1 LRRNRAAAT
10 QVVREESVIEIA
22 IDPNLCTKDGLC
34 AVVCPAKIIV
44 QREKAEI
51 PEPVER
57 ERCIS
62 CGHCVAICA
71 STAISHSAFPPG
83 SVWPSQLGRMPSPE
97 QVIELLRTR
106 RSVRE
111 FREKPLEKE
120 AIESIIDGARFA
132 PSGHNSQSTEYL
144 VILDRAILRQ
154 VTAVTIEYLR
164 FEVGRLNNWFLM
176 AMLSLV
182 NRKLVEMGQQE
193 LPTFERVIRAYE
205 EGADP
210 ILQHAPA
217 LLVFHARRG
226 IGLADVNANLALQ
239 NASLMAHSLGVGHF
253 YTGWLIA
260 ACRVP
265 NSEVWR
271 RRMPDLLG
279 IPPENRIHGALAL
292 GHPIPRYR
300 NWIERNPARIQWV

>member
-1 LRRNRAAAT
+1 
-10 QVVREESVIEIA
+10 VIQID
-22 IDPNLCTKDGLC
+22 IDPNLCTGDGMC
-34 AVVCPAKIIV
+34 AVVCSAKIIV
-44 QREKAEI
+44 QWEKAAI
-51 PEPVER
+51 PEIVER

-83 SVWPSQLGRMPSPE
+83 SVTPIQFDRVPSPE

-111 FREKPLEKE
+111 YRDKPLEKE
-120 AIESIIDGARFA
+120 TIERIIDGARFA

-144 VILDRAILRQ
+144 VVLDGAILRQ
-154 VTAVTIEYLR
+154 VTAVTIEYLQ
-164 FEVGRLNNWFLM
+164 FEAGRLRNRFLTT
-176 AMLSLV
+176 ALSLASK
-182 NRKLVEMGQQE
+182 KLAETGKKE
-193 LPTFERVIRAYE
+193 LPRFERVIRAYE

-217 LLVFHARRG
+217 LLVFHAQRG
-226 IGLADVNANLALQ
+226 TGLADVNANLALQ

-265 NSEVWR
+265 ASRAWR
-271 RRMPDLLG
+271 RRVPDLLG
-279 IPPENRIHGALAL
+279 IPLDNKIHGALAL
-292 GHPIPRYR
+292 GYPIPRYR
-300 NWIERNPARIQWV
+300 NWIERNPARIRWV